1 MIETNNRVVFY
12 GLTVQE
18 ELIYFQTGLVCAC
31 AAFFLRP
38 FFFFFTVSFLEEFTH
53 VELGKKNKKTRQFR
67 THTRHIH
74 VSFAFW
80 GNVRRMLSTH
90 EAKEG

>member
-38 FFFFFTVSFLEEFTH
+38 FFFFYCFFLVRIHPCGTW
-53 VELGKKNKKTRQFR
+53 KKKTKKQDNLGH
-67 THTRHIH
+67 THGTY
-74 VSFAFW
+74 
-80 GNVRRMLSTH
+80 M
-90 EAKEG
+90 

>member
-31 AAFFLRP
+31 AAFFPSPL
-38 FFFFFTVSFLEEFTH
+38 FLFFTVSFLEEFTH
-53 VELGKKNKKTRQFR
+53 VELGKKKQKNKT
-67 THTRHIH
+67 I
-74 VSFAFW
+74 
-80 GNVRRMLSTH
+80 
-90 EAKEG
+90 